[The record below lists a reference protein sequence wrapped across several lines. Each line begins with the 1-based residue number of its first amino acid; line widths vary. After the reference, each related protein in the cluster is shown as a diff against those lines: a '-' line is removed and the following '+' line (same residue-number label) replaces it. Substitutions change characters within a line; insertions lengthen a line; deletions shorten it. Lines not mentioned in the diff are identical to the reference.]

1 MLKIQQRKN
10 SDRWSDYAA
19 AGNID
24 EVKQIIQEAAEKSDV
39 TYYRVIEV
47 KLECRHEIVF
57 VEPEDPEVEPEES
70 EPGKLSEKEEK
81 MLSDFLRKRIDV
93 VSAEEIDEIIY
104 E

>member
-39 TYYRVIEV
+39 TEWYRNAEG
-47 KLECRHEIVF
+47 
-57 VEPEDPEVEPEES
+57 
-70 EPGKLSEKEEK
+70 PGTI
-81 MLSDFLRKRIDV
+81 RARG
-93 VSAEEIDEIIY
+93 
-104 E
+104 